1 MADEKKPK
9 TKKIVVKK
17 KRETV
22 RERAD
27 KSTTK
32 ASKAPRT
39 RKLQTI
45 AMKPVNK
52 VGTVLKKEYTP
63 FKTSDSKTGKFLG
76 RRTSL
81 TPMYFVESFRELKKV
96 TWPTRKTAAKL
107 TMAVFLFSVSLAT
120 LVRAID
126 YGFDRLFKDVILK

>member
-1 MADEKKPK
+1 MAEDIKPK

-27 KSTTK
+27 KSTSRAK
-32 ASKAPRT
+32 KAPRT
-39 RKLQTI
+39 RKLHTA

-52 VGTVLKKEYTP
+52 VNSILKKEYTP
-63 FKTSDSKTGKFLG
+63 FKTSDSKAGKFLG
-76 RRTSL
+76 RRRSL
-81 TPMYFVESFRELKKV
+81 APTYFVESFRELKKV

-107 TMAVFLFSVSLAT
+107 TVAVFIFSVILAT
-120 LVRAID
+120 FVKAID
-126 YGFDRLFKDVILK
+126 YGFDKLFKEVILK